1 MTTLTLVRGIPGSGK
16 STYVK
21 KLNILASQHIEADM
35 FFIDHNT
42 GKYEFDREKLRAAH
56 DWCKEHVRLGLE
68 SGKDMWCSN
77 TFTTISELRPYFQI
91 AKECG
96 AELVVLTMNGSFE
109 SIHDVP
115 EETLK
120 RMRDRFT
127 NDLTPLW
134 KEFESDTHHV
144 KAAAL
149 ESALDKA
156 IETAGQAELARALC
170 YRTL

>member
-1 MTTLTLVRGIPGSGK
+1 MNIMNKPTLVLVRGLPGSGK

-35 FFIDHNT
+35 FFINHTT
-42 GKYEFDREKLRAAH
+42 GAYEFDREKLRAAH
-56 DWCKEHVRLGLE
+56 DWCKDHVRLGLK

-96 AELVVLTMNGSFE
+96 AELVVLTMHGSFE
-109 SIHDVP
+109 SIHNVP

-120 RMRDRFT
+120 RMRARFT
-127 NDLTPLW
+127 NDLAPLW
-134 KEFESDTHHV
+134 KEFNSDTHYV
-144 KAAAL
+144 GVAAL
-149 ESALDKA
+149 E
-156 IETAGQAELARALC
+156 
-170 YRTL
+170 

>member
-1 MTTLTLVRGIPGSGK
+1 
-16 STYVK
+16 
-21 KLNILASQHIEADM
+21 M
-35 FFIDHNT
+35 FFINNNT
-42 GKYEFDREKLRAAH
+42 GVYEFDREKLRAAH
-56 DWCKEHVRLGLE
+56 DWCKDHVRLGLE
-68 SGKDMWCSN
+68 AGKDMWCSN

-91 AKECG
+91 AKECA

-109 SIHDVP
+109 SIHNVP

-134 KEFESDTHHV
+134 KEFNSDTHWD
-144 KAAAL
+144 AAATL
-149 ESALDKA
+149 ASALDKS
-156 IETAGQAELARALC
+156 IDVFGQAELARALS